1 MQQEQIELLNRVD
14 QDCIE
19 IKLGLLELLK
29 ERNPEAWEYYS
40 KQMIREG
47 VLKNFSVNSSVGEI
61 AKVEFK

>member
-47 VLKNFSVNSSVGEI
+47 VLKN
-61 AKVEFK
+61 